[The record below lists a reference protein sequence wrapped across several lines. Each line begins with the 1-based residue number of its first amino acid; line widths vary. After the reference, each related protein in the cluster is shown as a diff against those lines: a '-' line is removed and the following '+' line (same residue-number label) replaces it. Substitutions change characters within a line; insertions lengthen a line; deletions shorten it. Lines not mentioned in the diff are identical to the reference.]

1 MRVLNG
7 APPAA
12 GRAPS
17 LAADLTTLQFVAAWA
32 TEQRAMRRGLVA
44 REGVLSHPEVA
55 LVVRQV
61 ARLLGD
67 RPLRAVTLG
76 ELARLSAVLEEAG
89 MSPAAAFGARR
100 ALSVALRGAVS
111 GAPGSPERRPISR
124 LSARGFT

>member
-1 MRVLNG
+1 MRVPNG
-7 APPAA
+7 AAPAA

-17 LAADLTTLQFVAAWA
+17 PTTDLTTLEFVVAWA
-32 TEQRAMRRGLVA
+32 REQRAARGGLVP
-44 REGVLSHPEVA
+44 REGVLSLSEVA
-55 LVVRQV
+55 IVVRQV

-76 ELARLSAVLEEAG
+76 ELACLPALLEEAG
-89 MSPAAAFGARR
+89 MKPAAALGARR
-100 ALSVALRGAVS
+100 ALGGALRGAVS